1 MVFLV
6 RSDAHMIC
14 RSYMV
19 SYYDYPTEYFVLF
32 HRRII
37 YHRNIQDVPDR
48 GWSLK
53 SRLAHQY
60 CAVSQ
65 PLPEHRGRGDMRPS
79 PAMV

>member
-6 RSDAHMIC
+6 RSDAHMIF

-19 SYYDYPTEYFVLF
+19 SYDYPTEFFVLF

-37 YHRNIQDVPDR
+37 YHRNIQDAPDR

-60 CAVSQ
+60 RAVSQ
-65 PLPEHRGRGDMRPS
+65 PLPEHCERGDMRPS